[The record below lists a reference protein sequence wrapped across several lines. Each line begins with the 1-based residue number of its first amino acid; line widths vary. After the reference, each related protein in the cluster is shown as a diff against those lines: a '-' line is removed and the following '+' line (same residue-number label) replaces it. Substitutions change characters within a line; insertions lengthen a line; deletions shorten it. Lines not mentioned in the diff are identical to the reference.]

1 MSMMVSRYEAVVLLS
16 SRPLGRIALLHLFRP
31 CGVFARFETKQKLG
45 RGRGGKLMD
54 VDVKR

>member
-1 MSMMVSRYEAVVLLS
+1 MSMMVSRYEAVVLLFES
-16 SRPLGRIALLHLFRP
+16 STRRIALLHLFRP

>member
-1 MSMMVSRYEAVVLLS
+1 M
-16 SRPLGRIALLHLFRP
+16 HLFRP